1 MVTYLVLTT
10 QGPRA
15 CNVSAVRI
23 FTPDLLVCF
32 VVFAVVQVTCF
43 LSAFVFWSC
52 ALPTIKNGLN
62 PEMGGVTML
71 LHAISKLGWGCSY
84 PYSHSFA
91 KLLWNGPDAGSYFKS
106 RLFSCESVRSTLNWA
121 TTLNAVCCNR
131 SNALDYFFPAISC
144 MNILNTYFLEHQGSV
159 QYCFFIKNGHPF
171 MLLLLKNEG
180 NLY

>member
-1 MVTYLVLTT
+1 MLVQWGFSL
-10 QGPRA
+10 QICLYVLLFLLWCR
-15 CNVSAVRI
+15 
-23 FTPDLLVCF
+23 LLVFWVLLCF
-32 VVFAVVQVTCF
+32 DLVHSQQLKMAWILKWV
-43 LSAFVFWSC
+43 
-52 ALPTIKNGLN
+52 
-62 PEMGGVTML
+62 VTML